1 MIGKCVLVGHG
12 GTHFCQSQLT
22 IWQVVTQSCVQLCG
36 TNIILSSLKRVEFLQ
51 KRNVL
56 KNKCVLPCWFF
67 PPKNNNK
74 KKNFKNL
81 FSLPLKNYKKKIF
94 KKNLLKKKGFYHI
107 KIKKKKF
114 FSREIVSKIFFLF
127 F

>member
-74 KKNFKNL
+74 KKIL
-81 FSLPLKNYKKKIF
+81 KIF
-94 KKNLLKKKGFYHI
+94 
-107 KIKKKKF
+107 
-114 FSREIVSKIFFLF
+114 SPFL
-127 F
+127 